1 MKLAIT
7 GGTGFV
13 GAHLL
18 DAALAAGHQVKALTR
33 RDQPPRDGVE
43 WVAAT
48 STTAPRSSSW
58 SMAPTPSSM
67 SPGSSPRPNAAAFEQ
82 GNVAGTLAML
92 AAATAGGVHRFVHVS
107 SLAAREPK
115 LSLYGASKARAE
127 ELVHSS
133 GLDWAIVRPPA
144 VYGPGDK
151 ETLELFRM
159 AKLGLMLMPPKG
171 RVSVIHVDD
180 LARLL
185 LALAG
190 PSRPSTCLIEPDDGK
205 AGGWTHREFARA
217 LGNAVGTKPAI
228 VSSPGILLRLAARA
242 DQLVRGRRPS
252 SPSTAP
258 LISRTATGCSRRP
271 SAHHCP
277 PGAVAAAH
285 DRRDGAQV
293 IIAAAN
299 RRSPHR
305 SLAGVLHPGCARA
318 LNRGPQFAPHCV
330 A

>member
-18 DAALAAGHQVKALTR
+18 DMALAAGHQVKALTR
-33 RDQPPRDGVE
+33 RDQPPRDRLE
-43 WVAAT
+43 WVRGDLDDRAALE
-48 STTAPRSSSW
+48 SLVDGADAVIHVAGVITA
-58 SMAPTPSSM
+58 A
-67 SPGSSPRPNAAAFEQ
+67 NAAAFEL

-92 AAATAGGVHRFVHVS
+92 AAATAGGVRRFVHVS

-127 ELVHSS
+127 ELVRSS

-171 RVSVIHVDD
+171 RVSLIHVDD

-185 LALAG
+185 LALAADAA
-190 PSRPSTCLIEPDDGK
+190 PSSIVIEPDDGTARRLDPPRVRPRARQGGRHQ
-205 AGGWTHREFARA
+205 AGDRLLARH
-217 LGNAVGTKPAI
+217 
-228 VSSPGILLRLAARA
+228 LAPP
-242 DQLVRGRRPS
+242 RRPRRQTV
-252 SPSTAP
+252 P
-258 LISRTATGCSRRP
+258 RRP
-271 SAHHCP
+271 RPS
-277 PGAVAAAH
+277 
-285 DRRDGAQV
+285 
-293 IIAAAN
+293 
-299 RRSPHR
+299 
-305 SLAGVLHPGCARA
+305 
-318 LNRGPQFAPHCV
+318 
-330 A
+330 